1 MLFFIGDGKKKTV
14 LGQIAS
20 GIINFSPLLS
30 IWLVCFCSFYYKIL
44 LKEDCSYNQLVF
56 ICCKKAFLDGAH
68 NVLADEVLEVATI
81 VSSERASP

>member
-1 MLFFIGDGKKKTV
+1 MLFFIGDGKKKPF
-14 LGQIAS
+14 LGQIDS
-20 GIINFSPLLS
+20 CIINFNHILS
-30 IWLVCFCSFYYKIL
+30 ICLFSFGSFYYKIL
-44 LKEDCSYNQLVF
+44 LEEDCSYNQLVF